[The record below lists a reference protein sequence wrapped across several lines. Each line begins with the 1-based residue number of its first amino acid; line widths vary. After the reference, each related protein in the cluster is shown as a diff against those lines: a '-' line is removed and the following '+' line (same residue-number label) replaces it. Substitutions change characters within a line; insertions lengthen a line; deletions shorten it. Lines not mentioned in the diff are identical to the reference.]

1 MANNTNTTNQTSKKP
16 REDELGVLWA
26 RESRPKSEGG
36 VPMTYFSGTI
46 NVKSLGG
53 LDKDIPLI
61 IFKNSFKTADN
72 QPDLRIYLKKPQASV
87 MGTTTFKPKSVAA
100 TPAPEGAP
108 EGAST
113 PETVDTS
120 ADVLV

>member
-1 MANNTNTTNQTSKKP
+1 MANTNTTNQTNKKP

-26 RESRPKSEGG
+26 RESRPKSEGDE
-36 VPMTYFSGTI
+36 PMTYFSGTI

-61 IFKNSFKTADN
+61 IFKNNYKTADN

-87 MGTTTFKPKSVAA
+87 MGTTTFKPKSVAT
-100 TPAPEGAP
+100 TPAPEAAPAP
-108 EGAST
+108 EA
-113 PETVDTS
+113 VDTS